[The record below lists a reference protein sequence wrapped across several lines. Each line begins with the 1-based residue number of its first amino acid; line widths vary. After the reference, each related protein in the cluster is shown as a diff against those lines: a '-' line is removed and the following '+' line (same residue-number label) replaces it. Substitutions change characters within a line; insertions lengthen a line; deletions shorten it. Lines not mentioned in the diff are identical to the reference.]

1 MLFAVGLTL
10 VLIGFTYAIQPY
22 GSASMGWGN
31 PWVIGELAGGLALL
45 AVFVA
50 VERRVPDPMFRLEL
64 FRIRM
69 FAAGNIAG
77 FLSSLARGGLQ
88 LHPHRLA
95 AGDLAAAPRL
105 RLRGRARCGRPS
117 TCCR

>member
-1 MLFAVGLTL
+1 
-10 VLIGFTYAIQPY
+10 
-22 GSASMGWGN
+22 MGWGN
-31 PWVIGELAGGLALL
+31 PWVIGEIAGGLALL
-45 AVFVA
+45 GVFIA

-88 LHPHRLA
+88 LILIVWLQ
-95 AGDLAAAPRL
+95 GDLAAAPRL
-105 RLRGRARCGRPS
+105 HLRGHSALGGRC
-117 TCCR
+117 TCCQ